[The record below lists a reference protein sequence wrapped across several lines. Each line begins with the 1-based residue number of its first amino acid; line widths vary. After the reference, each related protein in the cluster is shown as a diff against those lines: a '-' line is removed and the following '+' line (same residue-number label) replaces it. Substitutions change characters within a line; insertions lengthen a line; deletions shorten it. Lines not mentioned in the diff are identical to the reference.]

1 MNDCVLV
8 TVALTSFAAP
18 TDIYT
23 LMYISVVTTTRR
35 GRPTHAEAKK
45 LQQKLRK
52 AAVATFVKHGY
63 DGTSMDAIAKAAGI
77 TRRTLY
83 ARYPDKRAV
92 FLDVIPWALTRRTE
106 RETAEELDGGDLR
119 AALVAVG
126 RAGLARAIDPDMV
139 RLKRIAMNES
149 ARFPEFA
156 VSAHSMTWSPRHRQ
170 VMDLLRHHQEAGVIQ
185 VDDLELAAGHF
196 IALVEHLPARLADCG
211 IYRDPEEDER
221 HLQHAVELFLRGILR
236 RG

>member
-1 MNDCVLV
+1 MV
-8 TVALTSFAAP
+8 TVRPLTSLIVP
-18 TDIYT
+18 TVIYT

-35 GRPTHAEAKK
+35 GRPTQAEAKK

-52 AAVATFVKHGY
+52 AAAATFIEHGY

-106 RETAEELDGGDLR
+106 KDATREPDDDDLR
-119 AALVAVG
+119 TALLAIG
-126 RAGLARAIDPDMV
+126 RAGLARAIDPDIV
-139 RLKRIAMNES
+139 RLKRMAMNES

-170 VMDLLRHHQEAGVIQ
+170 VMDLLRHHQDGGAIQ

-196 IALVEHLPARLADCG
+196 IAAVEHLPARLADCG
-211 IYRDPEEDER
+211 IYRDPEENER
-221 HLQHAVELFLRGILR
+221 HLRHAVDLFLRGILR
-236 RG
+236 RD

>member
-1 MNDCVLV
+1 
-8 TVALTSFAAP
+8 
-18 TDIYT
+18 
-23 LMYISVVTTTRR
+23 MYISVVTTTRR
-35 GRPTHAEAKK
+35 GRPTQAEAKK
-45 LQQKLRK
+45 LQQKLRN
-52 AAVATFVKHGY
+52 AAVATFVKLGY
-63 DGTSMDAIAKAAGI
+63 DGASMEAIAKAAGI

-106 RETAEELDGGDLR
+106 GEATEEFDDGDLR

-126 RAGLARAIDPDMV
+126 RAGLARAIDPDIV

-156 VSAHSMTWSPRHRQ
+156 VSAHSMTWSARHRQ
-170 VMDLLRHHQEAGVIQ
+170 VMELLRRHQDAGAIE

-196 IALVEHLPARLADCG
+196 IAAVEHLPARLADSG
-211 IYRDPEEDER
+211 IYRSPEEEER
-221 HLQHAVELFLRGILR
+221 HLQHAVDLFLRGILR

>member
-1 MNDCVLV
+1 MALNVSRP
-8 TVALTSFAAP
+8 LTSFAAP
-18 TDIYT
+18 TGIYT

-35 GRPTHAEAKK
+35 GRPTQAEAKK

-106 RETAEELDGGDLR
+106 REAAEEVDDGDLR
-119 AALVAVG
+119 AALVTVG
-126 RAGLARAIDPDMV
+126 RAGLARAIDPDIV
-139 RLKRIAMNES
+139 RLKRIAMTES

-170 VMDLLRHHQEAGVIQ
+170 VMDLLRRHQEAGAIE
-185 VDDLELAAGHF
+185 VDDLELSAGHF

-211 IYRDPEEDER
+211 IYRSREEDER
-221 HLQHAVELFLRGILR
+221 HLQHAVDLFLRGVLR

>member
-1 MNDCVLV
+1 LV
-8 TVALTSFAAP
+8 VP
-18 TDIYT
+18 TA
-23 LMYISVVTTTRR
+23 TRR
-35 GRPTHAEAKK
+35 GRPTQAEAKK
-45 LQQKLRK
+45 LHQNLRK

-106 RETAEELDGGDLR
+106 RDATHELDGDDLR
-119 AALVAVG
+119 GALVAVG
-126 RAGLARAIDPDMV
+126 RAGLARAIDPDIV

-170 VMDLLRHHQEAGVIQ
+170 VMDLLRHHQNAGAIE

-196 IALVEHLPARLADCG
+196 IAMIEHLPARLADSG
-211 IYRDPEEDER
+211 IYRSPEEEER
-221 HLQHAVELFLRGILR
+221 HLQHAVDLFLRGALAR
-236 RG
+236 N